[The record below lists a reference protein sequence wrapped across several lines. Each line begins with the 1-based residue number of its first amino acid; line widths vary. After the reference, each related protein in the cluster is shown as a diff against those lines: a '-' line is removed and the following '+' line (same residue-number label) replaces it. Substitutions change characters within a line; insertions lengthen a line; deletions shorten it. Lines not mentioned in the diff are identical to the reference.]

1 MERPDRWWMG
11 LYRPPE
17 LPPEFREEN
26 RDLNTPRAEEPVL
39 EGTVFRLWPF

>member
-1 MERPDRWWMG
+1 MERPDGWWMR

-26 RDLNTPRAEEPVL
+26 RDLNTPRTEEPDP
-39 EGTVFRLWPF
+39 EESMFWRWPF